1 MLVENKVVYATKAKL
16 TEESIHQ
23 LKTVK
28 KNYGMGRV
36 DQIKAFLLDAP
47 GDAFLQHALALEYI
61 KLGEEEEARNL
72 FENILSADPN
82 YVGSY
87 YHLGK
92 LYERLQQPQAAL
104 ETYAT
109 GIEYARKFGDRHAGN
124 ELQAA
129 KEELEENLE
138 D

>member
-1 MLVENKVVYATKAKL
+1 
-16 TEESIHQ
+16 
-23 LKTVK
+23 
-28 KNYGMGRV
+28 MGRV
-36 DQIKAFLLDAP
+36 DQIKAFLLDTP

-61 KLGEEEEARNL
+61 KLGEEEEARKL
-72 FENILSADPN
+72 FENILSADPD

-109 GIEYARKFGDRHAGN
+109 GMEYARKLGDRHAGN

-138 D
+138 A